1 METQF
6 PKPLRYAISQLS
18 GFSKTAVRLTPD
30 KINDIKPNDTIRVT
44 LPNNSLCDLSTLCF
58 YYEFVGDTNCHHP
71 RLSSSIIRNLSIYFN
86 GNLVENFGNSYNIL
100 YNRLYDMDGGGSD
113 QTAKRFLENADP
125 SVFYDTGIAS
135 TSADTGVF
143 RLASTTNATRRKFA
157 ITNWLGLIST
167 LSTKIID
174 TNDVGKIELELT
186 FAEGNI
192 CFQKQ
197 AQIQA
202 TGGYTIHD
210 AHFMINR
217 VVFSNPMY
225 YNMKASKLL
234 SSGLT
239 LGYQTWICSKGALA
253 NKSSS
258 FNVSTSVNSTSL
270 DCLVGCFTPEDQTT
284 SNLLLST
291 HWYSSASVLDTPKPF
306 NNVLS
311 LASIGTEG
319 AGGINAGGY
328 FNQSRYFR
336 SDACGLTSSSWEINN
351 VPLFPIPL
359 ADYEIYNES
368 LIALGNNHENMGIGV
383 HDGIRGLGLWLKY
396 YFTHI
401 CSLEML
407 NTDLFTK
414 SGVDGR
420 SSALNIVWRTSFGAN
435 TSDKVVTYIFAKTT
449 RIIQINEG
457 HSISVIV

>member
-71 RLSSSIIRNLSIYFN
+71 RLSSSILRNVAWYFN
-86 GNLVENFGNSYNIL
+86 GNLVENIPSYNVL

-135 TSADTGVF
+135 TSANTGVF
-143 RLASTTNATRRKFA
+143 RLASTADATRRKFA
-157 ITNWLGLIST
+157 ITTWLGLPST
-167 LSTKIID
+167 ISTKIID
-174 TNDVGKIELELT
+174 TNDVGKIECELT
-186 FAEGNI
+186 FDSGGI

-197 AQIQA
+197 AQAQA

-210 AHFMINR
+210 AHFIINR

-258 FNVSTSVNSTSL
+258 FNVSTSVNSMAV
-270 DCLVGCFTPEDQTT
+270 CL
-284 SNLLLST
+284 S
-291 HWYSSASVLDTPKPF
+291 
-306 NNVLS
+306 
-311 LASIGTEG
+311 
-319 AGGINAGGY
+319 
-328 FNQSRYFR
+328 
-336 SDACGLTSSSWEINN
+336 
-351 VPLFPIPL
+351 
-359 ADYEIYNES
+359 
-368 LIALGNNHENMGIGV
+368 
-383 HDGIRGLGLWLKY
+383 
-396 YFTHI
+396 
-401 CSLEML
+401 SLEKQVKAGLPDSKARMMP
-407 NTDLFTK
+407 FRRC
-414 SGVDGR
+414 V
-420 SSALNIVWRTSFGAN
+420 
-435 TSDKVVTYIFAKTT
+435 
-449 RIIQINEG
+449 
-457 HSISVIV
+457 VIVSHPNT